1 MANTENSKLDGLTAI
16 VTGSGN
22 GIGRG
27 IAYAMADAGAHVV
40 VSDIREDDA
49 ARTAREI
56 TERGGSAASVGAD
69 VSVVEQAQHLIE
81 FAVGTFGRLDIL
93 VNNAGVSGGMV
104 RMHEVEPDDFDRV
117 ISVNLGGVFLCSKFA
132 IPHFIS
138 NKKGVIINTSSAYG
152 QVCAPM
158 SAAYCA
164 SKAAINQLTRQM
176 ALDYGSDGI
185 RVNAISPGYVDVGLG
200 ARASTRS
207 AEELAAS
214 TAVREKAAQRQAL
227 GRQAQPS
234 EIASVAVFLASE
246 GASFMTGSIVNV
258 DGGETLAFNYGDA
271 SN

>member
-1 MANTENSKLDGLTAI
+1 MAKSDAINLDGQVVI

-40 VSDIREDDA
+40 VSDIRADDA
-49 ARTAREI
+49 ARTAAEM
-56 TERGGSAASVGAD
+56 TQRGGSAASIGAD
-69 VSVVEQAQHLIE
+69 VGVVEEAEALVA
-81 FAVGTFGRLDIL
+81 FAISTFGRLDVL
-93 VNNAGVSGGMV
+93 CNNAGVSAAMV
-104 RMHEVEPDDFDRV
+104 RLHEIEPEDFDHV
-117 ISVNLGGVFLCSKFA
+117 TNVNLRGTYLCSKFA
-132 IPHFIS
+132 IPHFIA
-138 NKKGVIINTSSAYG
+138 NHKGVIINTSSAYG
-152 QVCAPM
+152 QVCAPK
-158 SAAYCA
+158 AAPYCA
-164 SKAAINQLTRQM
+164 TKAAINQLTRQM

-200 ARASTRS
+200 VRALART
-207 AEELAAS
+207 AEANAAA

>member
-1 MANTENSKLDGLTAI
+1 MNKEVQGLDGQVVV
-16 VTGSGN
+16 VTGAGN
-22 GIGRG
+22 GIGRS
-27 IAYAMADAGAHVV
+27 IAHAMAEAGAHTV

-49 ARTAREI
+49 SRTAQEI
-56 TERGGSAASVGAD
+56 TERGGSAASVGVD
-69 VSVVEQAQHLIE
+69 VAIAEQAKSLIE
-81 FAVGTFGRLDIL
+81 FAVTTFGRLDVL
-93 VNNAGVSGGMV
+93 VNNAGVSAAFV
-104 RMHEVEPDDFDRV
+104 RMHELEPDDFDRV
-117 ISVNLGGVFLCSKFA
+117 VNVNLRGTFLCSKYA
-132 IPHFIS
+132 IPHFIA
-138 NKKGVIINTSSAYG
+138 KKRGVIINTSSAYG
-152 QVCAPM
+152 QVCAPKC
-158 SAAYCA
+158 APYCA

-200 ARASTRS
+200 VRALTRS
-207 AEELAAS
+207 AEELAVA

-234 EIASVAVFLASE
+234 EIASVAVFLAGD